1 MAESQQPPPAVLET
15 LICPLRTSH
24 LYQRNNCC
32 LYGSCS
38 GLEVLRHMRL
48 RLDDAAGLPQ
58 RSSSADLLIESLDRP
73 LPTHLTY
80 PSSSVGI
87 FSPKMDTLLSHI
99 NTAFNKAF
107 WVCGFLD
114 HSELEAVL
122 HRIFRSETHSS
133 NLHAQQDEV
142 ALIYAV
148 AAIGEYLDPSLP
160 IPNDHVNQNGGLK
173 GSV

>member
-1 MAESQQPPPAVLET
+1 MMESQQPPPAVLET

-24 LYQRNNCC
+24 LYQRSNCC

-48 RLDDAAGLPQ
+48 RLDDAAGLPHQ
-58 RSSSADLLIESLDRP
+58 SSCADLLVETLDGP
-73 LPTHLTY
+73 LPTRLTY
-80 PSSSVGI
+80 PTSSVGI
-87 FSPKMDTLLSHI
+87 FSPKMGVLLSHI

-114 HSELEAVL
+114 RSELEAVL
-122 HRIFRSETHSS
+122 HRLYRSETPSP
-133 NLHAQQDEV
+133 NCHAEQDEV

-148 AAIGEYLDPSLP
+148 AAIGEYLDPGLLLP
-160 IPNDHVNQNGGLK
+160 SEHIDQNGGPK